1 MTNSKGAPVVVD
13 GATSAEQVAQNAAA
27 GDIQLS
33 AADRAEIEVIAPH
46 PV

>member
-1 MTNSKGAPVVVD
+1 MVVG

-27 GDIQLS
+27 GDIKLS
-33 AADRAEIEVIAPH
+33 ASDHAEIEVIAPH